1 MKIDRYGKTGLALA
15 VLASALSLAAL
26 GSCGKTSAA
35 GGSAGQSGGSA
46 GQSGGNAQG
55 AAASGRRL
63 GLIPVQAAIVQV
75 GELTADRGTSGQ
87 VVPDTL
93 SQVAAQ
99 VAGVVKSTPRQ
110 VGDWVRA
117 GDIVVQ
123 LDDAQFKLALGSA
136 QAALDS
142 AKLNLEI
149 GLYNEKQANPKLAI
163 DVQSAQSAL
172 DAAQKNYEAQ
182 KALYALGGT
191 SASQLDTART
201 QLSQAQSGL
210 EGAKTALDQNQKSG
224 EQNIAQLRVAVDQ
237 AQIQL
242 QQARLNLQYTAIR
255 APFAGQVSVLSVN
268 PGMYVGLNTPS
279 FTLVSAGREID
290 FNVPPSDAAGL
301 PVGTPMRFTYNGKEY
316 SIRVSQA
323 PSAPIQGLVP
333 MVASVGGAAGLPF
346 GSVGTVS
353 YTVAMA
359 RGALVPVA
367 ALSTL
372 ENRNYV
378 FTIENG
384 KTVRKYVTIIAEAGI
399 TAAVSGL
406 DNGATVVLNPPPGL
420 LEGSQVQA
428 SMVPASPAASQTSG
442 NS

>member
-1 MKIDRYGKTGLALA
+1 MKMDRYGKTGAAIA
-15 VLASALSLAAL
+15 VLASALCLASLA
-26 GSCGKTSAA
+26 SCGKNAAA
-35 GGSAGQSGGSA
+35 GGAATRPAGSSQGSA
-46 GQSGGNAQG
+46 AF
-55 AAASGRRL
+55 GRHQ
-63 GLIPVQAAIVQV
+63 GLIPVQAATVQV
-75 GELTADRGTSGQ
+75 GDLVASRGTSGQ
-87 VVPDTL
+87 VVPDTQ

-110 VGDWVRA
+110 VGDWVQA
-117 GDIVVQ
+117 GDDVVQ
-123 LDDAQFKLALGSA
+123 LDDAQFKLAVDSA
-136 QAALDS
+136 QAALNN

-149 GLYNEKQANPKLAI
+149 GLYNEKQANPKLVI

-172 DAAQKNYEAQ
+172 EGAQKNYEAQ

-237 AQIQL
+237 AQIQF
-242 QQARLNLQYTAIR
+242 QQAKLNLQYTAIR
-255 APFAGQVSVLSVN
+255 APFAGQVSALNVN
-268 PGMYVGLNTPS
+268 PGMYVGLNTPA
-279 FTLVSAGREID
+279 FTLVSSRREID
-290 FNVPPSDAAGL
+290 FSVPPSDAAAL
-301 PVGTPMRFTYNGKEY
+301 RIGTVMRFTHDGKDY
-316 SIRVSQA
+316 PIRVSQT
-323 PSAPIQGLVP
+323 PSAPIQGMVP
-333 MVASVGGAAGLPF
+333 MVASIGAASDLPF

-353 YTVAMA
+353 YTLSMA
-359 RGALVPVA
+359 HGALVPVA

-406 DNGATVVLNPPPGL
+406 DSAATVVLNPPPGL

-428 SMVPASPAASQTSG
+428 SMVRDPAATATSQTAG